1 MSNFNKKLS
10 IIVPVYNEKNT
21 IKEII
26 KKIKL
31 VKNIRKQIILV
42 DDCSTDGTE
51 VVIRNELLS
60 KVDKVI
66 FHKKNMGKGAAINSA
81 KKFLKGDFVIVQ
93 DADLEY
99 DPEDYYKILKVLK
112 KNKKVVYGSR
122 VLGKERYSV
131 KNFSSK
137 SRVFFNHILTIF
149 TNILYNQKLTDAH
162 TCYKAFHTSLF
173 MSISL
178 KENDFAFCPEVTAKI
193 SKHGIKISEVPI
205 KYVGRTYSQ
214 GKKISIFDGFR
225 AIYVLIK
232 YRFIS

>member
-26 KKIKL
+26 KRIKL

-112 KNKKVVYGSR
+112 KNKKVVYG
-122 VLGKERYSV
+122 
-131 KNFSSK
+131 
-137 SRVFFNHILTIF
+137 
-149 TNILYNQKLTDAH
+149 
-162 TCYKAFHTSLF
+162 
-173 MSISL
+173 
-178 KENDFAFCPEVTAKI
+178 
-193 SKHGIKISEVPI
+193 
-205 KYVGRTYSQ
+205 
-214 GKKISIFDGFR
+214 
-225 AIYVLIK
+225 
-232 YRFIS
+232 